1 MVDFGYLFDMF
12 IQMLVIEFLPKV
24 KTSPQRYFYRTQ
36 RYFYRDTAIGRRI
49 LYRKTGMPNGV
60 YWGKYVRKYGIQRA
74 HDRTKYFAKKEFL
87 LSGDPKKIAYA
98 KERIKT
104 QRKFY
109 L

>member
-1 MVDFGYLFDMF
+1 
-12 IQMLVIEFLPKV
+12 
-24 KTSPQRYFYRTQ
+24 
-36 RYFYRDTAIGRRI
+36 
-49 LYRKTGMPNGV
+49 MPNGV
-60 YWGKYVRKYGIQRA
+60 YWHKYARKYGMERA
-74 HDRTKYFAKKEFL
+74 HDRTKYFTKKEFL